1 MSDINPLKS
10 LRAPITAVLSIFV
23 VFAISNLR
31 DAGADSNRASLSF
44 YVFSIIFW
52 SLCIGVAAWKSPQ
65 AQAASSI
72 TFTLTA
78 FVATQLQSE
87 STLTAFV
94 ARRMQLESGAEPGI
108 EHSDFTSTGPT
119 LWALSG
125 IMCGATFA
133 TAWTTSHHADR
144 YPDEIDSI
152 FQPDRIFAA
161 TAACIFPL
169 LGLIASN
176 GFQSD
181 TPTINTG
188 TIILTFLSGFSLTA
202 LTAISP
208 IAPISFLG
216 ITLAWIHITNNAEH
230 TRDVSMEVISFPV
243 IATAA
248 TAGLFTMYNRKKPR
262 STKSK

>member
-1 MSDINPLKS
+1 
-10 LRAPITAVLSIFV
+10 
-23 VFAISNLR
+23 
-31 DAGADSNRASLSF
+31 
-44 YVFSIIFW
+44 
-52 SLCIGVAAWKSPQ
+52 
-65 AQAASSI
+65 
-72 TFTLTA
+72 
-78 FVATQLQSE
+78 
-87 STLTAFV
+87 
-94 ARRMQLESGAEPGI
+94 MQLESGAEPGI
-108 EHSDFTSTGPT
+108 EHSGFTSTGPT